1 MGSRKE
7 QTKDIPY
14 TFPKYWNSHAF
25 EKNHL
30 RQDNIYINK
39 YLFINK

>member
-25 EKNHL
+25 EKIIFSKT
-30 RQDNIYINK
+30 IYI
-39 YLFINK
+39 YI